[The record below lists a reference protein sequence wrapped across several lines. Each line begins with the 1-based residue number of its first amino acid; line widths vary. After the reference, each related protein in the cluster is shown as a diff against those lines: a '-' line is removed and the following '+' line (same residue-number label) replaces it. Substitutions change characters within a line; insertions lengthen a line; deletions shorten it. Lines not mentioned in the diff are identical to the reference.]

1 MIGFSSGAAE
11 RAAEIRGGELA
22 GSDPTAASPAREL
35 WADLFLER
43 MSPEIRAG
51 LTPQQLA
58 EIRRVAAAVAPGAH
72 RVDWRV
78 SLPLLG
84 PLFGGKRVYGV
95 LLAGSDRRGPARR
108 QQDRMIRRRMRAGD
122 APLNAQVLAV
132 GFSLMA
138 LFFMVLL
145 GLTHVG

>member
-1 MIGFSSGAAE
+1 MNASKHGEQITETAPE
-11 RAAEIRGGELA
+11 RAAAR
-22 GSDPTAASPAREL
+22 AAEPAKEL
-35 WADLFLER
+35 WADLFLE
-43 MSPEIRAG
+43 SLAPETRASLG
-51 LTPQQLA
+51 PQQLQD
-58 EIRRVAAAVAPGAH
+58 IRRVAREVAPGQH

-95 LLAGSDRRGPARR
+95 LLAGAERRGPARR
-108 QQDRMIRRRMRAGD
+108 QQDRMMRRRPRAS
-122 APLNAQVLAV
+122 ATQLNAQVLAV